1 MLSAIQVVMSSI
13 TTLLPLGF
21 DCTIADR
28 YQNDTAHLRECGLGY
43 VRLTRIFSVFSRWR
57 FPGLPRNCWFIFD
70 TALELPIKRNH
81 SAQTLHHASNKMFR
95 FPFLTAMVTRESPT
109 IATQTSQ
116 TISLSTAR
124 VWMASLMAI
133 AKWL

>member
-43 VRLTRIFSVFSRWR
+43 VPSTRIFSAFSRWR
-57 FPGLPRNCWFIFD
+57 LPWAPAEIFPEGGKITD
-70 TALELPIKRNH
+70 TLKKSTRFRRAVQKIDLFSARRRRKRKF
-81 SAQTLHHASNKMFR
+81 LR
-95 FPFLTAMVTRESPT
+95 FF
-109 IATQTSQ
+109 ATF
-116 TISLSTAR
+116 
-124 VWMASLMAI
+124 
-133 AKWL
+133 